1 MILKNRKSCR
11 RLQLFIVKCQQVR
24 LGLLDLV
31 EHVFSKLL
39 SGLNLFALFL
49 IDIIDAVL
57 LLGLKIS
64 LVSFKLCPKGQL
76 NSSEVLNLFIP
87 HIEILVL
94 LFKILNLG
102 LECSLNLGDLDL
114 V

>member
-1 MILKNRKSCR
+1 
-11 RLQLFIVKCQQVR
+11 
-24 LGLLDLV
+24 
-31 EHVFSKLL
+31 
-39 SGLNLFALFL
+39 
-49 IDIIDAVL
+49 
-57 LLGLKIS
+57 
-64 LVSFKLCPKGQL
+64 
-76 NSSEVLNLFIP
+76 VLNLFIP